1 MSNTRSKN
9 PQSLRVGV
17 LGAGRIGTI
26 HTQILSRLGVADP
39 GADRAK
45 ALADEFGIPNFTT
58 DPNDIFEDPTIHAV
72 LICSPTDHHAHQIH
86 LAAQHKKHIF
96 CEKPIAL
103 DLAVVDAAV
112 KAVEDANVKLMVGFN
127 RRFDANF
134 KRVRRAVVDGEVGAV
149 SMIRITSR
157 DPSPPPVSY
166 IKVSGGM
173 FCDMTIHDFDMAR
186 FLVGSEIDQVFV
198 LGRACDAAIA
208 AAGDVDV
215 AVVCLQFANGV
226 IGYIENSRVAAYGY
240 DQRVEILGSKGAVS
254 CDNNYPNTVHKH
266 QKQSHVDCGVL
277 QVTVSTAASIARDL
291 PLHFFIDR
299 YMDAYR
305 DELAAFVDVCLNPGA
320 VPPVSGQD
328 GRQAL
333 KLGLA
338 ATLSLKENRPVKLSE
353 FHSGYPTGRL

>member
-1 MSNTRSKN
+1 MATTGSVSPK
-9 PQSLRVGV
+9 SLRVGV
-17 LGAGRIGTI
+17 LGAGRIGKI
-26 HTQILSRLGVADP
+26 HTQILSRLGVTIVSIADP

-45 ALADEFGIPNFTT
+45 ALADEFGVPNFTT
-58 DPNDIFEDPTIHAV
+58 DPNEIFKDPTIHAV

-86 LAAQHKKHIF
+86 LAAQHHKHIF

-112 KAVEDANVKLMVGFN
+112 KAVEDANVKMMVGFN

-134 KRVRRAVVDGEVGAV
+134 QRVRRAVIDGEVGDV

-186 FLVGSEIDQVFV
+186 FLVGSEIDQVYV
-198 LGRACDAAIA
+198 LGKARDAEIG

-240 DQRVEILGSKGAVS
+240 DQRVEVLGSKGAVS
-254 CDNNYPNTVHKH
+254 CENNYPN
-266 QKQSHVDCGVL
+266 S
-277 QVTVSTAASIARDL
+277 VS
-291 PLHFFIDR
+291 
-299 YMDAYR
+299 
-305 DELAAFVDVCLNPGA
+305 E
-320 VPPVSGQD
+320 PPCTD
-328 GRQAL
+328 
-333 KLGLA
+333 
-338 ATLSLKENRPVKLSE
+338 
-353 FHSGYPTGRL
+353 H

>member
-1 MSNTRSKN
+1 MSAK
-9 PQSLRVGV
+9 SLRVGV
-17 LGAGRIGTI
+17 LGAGRIGKI
-26 HTQILSRLGVADP
+26 HTQILSRLGVTIVSVADP

-45 ALADEFGIPNFTT
+45 ALAAEFGILNFTT
-58 DPNDIFEDPTIHAV
+58 DPNDIFKDASIHAV
-72 LICSPTDHHAHQIH
+72 LICSPTDQHAQQIH
-86 LAAQHKKHIF
+86 QAAQHKKHIF

-112 KAVEDANVKLMVGFN
+112 KAVEEAGVKMMVGFN

-134 KRVRRAVVDGEVGAV
+134 KRIRKAVVDGEVGEL

-166 IKVSGGM
+166 IKVSGGI

-198 LGRACDAAIA
+198 MGQARDAEIG

-226 IGYIENSRVAAYGY
+226 LGYIENSRVAAYGY

-254 CDNNYPNTVHKH
+254 CENNYPNTVT
-266 QKQSHVDCGVL
+266 L
-277 QVTVSTAASIARDL
+277 STGTSIARDL

-305 DELAAFVDVCLNPGA
+305 DELVAFVDACLNPA
-320 VPPVSGQD
+320 TLPPVSGQD

-353 FHSGYPTGRL
+353 FPSGYPATGRL

>member
-1 MSNTRSKN
+1 MDVRT
-9 PQSLRVGV
+9 LRVGV
-17 LGAGRIGTI
+17 LGAGRIGKI
-26 HTQILSRLGVADP
+26 HTQILSRLGVTIVSIADP
-39 GADRAK
+39 GLGRAK
-45 ALADEFGIPNFTT
+45 ALAEEFNIPNSTT
-58 DPNDIFEDPTIHAV
+58 DPLDIFKDSSIHAV
-72 LICSPTDHHAHQIH
+72 LICSPTDHHAQQIH
-86 LAAQHKKHIF
+86 LAAQYKKHIF

-112 KAVEDANVKLMVGFN
+112 KAVEEAGVKMMVGFN

-134 KRVRRAVVDGEVGAV
+134 KRIRRAIEEGDVGDI

-166 IKVSGGM
+166 IKSSGGM

-186 FLVGSEIDQVFV
+186 FLVGSEVEQVFV
-198 LGRACDAAIA
+198 TAQARDPEIR

-215 AVVCLQFANGV
+215 AVVTLQFANGV

-240 DQRVEILGSKGAVS
+240 DQRVEVLGSKGAVS
-254 CDNNYPNTVHKH
+254 CENNYPNTVTFSTGKH
-266 QKQSHVDCGVL
+266 IS
-277 QVTVSTAASIARDL
+277 RDL

-305 DELAAFVDVCLNPGA
+305 DELEAFIRVCLNPSA
-320 VPPVSGQD
+320 QPPVSGQD

-338 ATLSLKENRPVKLSE
+338 ATRSSKENRPVKLHE
-353 FHSGYPTGRL
+353 FDSNGHSSIPK